1 MPSYKDL
8 LKMIRQ
14 GKSPREIHERLQ
26 MRPSHWRRM
35 LAGKRFQDAL
45 HTREELSGVLA
56 LHRMASG
63 VSRAAGRL
71 GDLMDSQNCETVR
84 KVCLALLN
92 EGLAAGRDRPGGSP
106 GGSSSQAGASA
117 PASSSAPWA
126 LLRVDDVRS
135 PEEAE
140 GS

>member
-71 GDLMDSQNCETVR
+71 GDLMDAQNCETVR

-92 EGLAAGRDRPGGSP
+92 EGLAAGRDRPGGAP
-106 GGSSSQAGASA
+106 GGSSSEADGSA
-117 PASSSAPWA
+117 PASNSAPWA
-126 LLRVDDVRS
+126 LLRVDDVRA
-135 PEEAE
+135 PEEAGE
-140 GS
+140 S